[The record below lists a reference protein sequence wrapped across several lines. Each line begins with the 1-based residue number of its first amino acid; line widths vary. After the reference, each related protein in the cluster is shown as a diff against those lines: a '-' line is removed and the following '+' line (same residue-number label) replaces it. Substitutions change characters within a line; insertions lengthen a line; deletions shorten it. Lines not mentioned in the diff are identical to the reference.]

1 MIRLTI
7 LSNTD
12 LVREDVSKT
21 YVHNLILVKYI
32 DKLRTEIANSC
43 PRKGASVECASIIG
57 HNIVIVTL
65 VVSVRI

>member
-1 MIRLTI
+1 MHHEIQCTYRRETGLVVDRVIRLTI

-21 YVHNLILVKYI
+21 YVHNFFLAKYI

-43 PRKGASVECASIIG
+43 P
-57 HNIVIVTL
+57 
-65 VVSVRI
+65 